1 MNEKE
6 LLNAIKKLIENKDV
20 YVKSRNGLQVTRI
33 ENAEIDKHGR
43 LILTESN

>member
-6 LLNAIKKLIENKDV
+6 LMDAIKKLVESKNV

-33 ENAEIDKHGR
+33 EKAEIDKHGR
-43 LILTESN
+43 LILEESN